1 LGNFY
6 LAERE
11 AFSRMKGSASESPKS
26 HAAGCFGS
34 LPLDQEESW
43 EFSKV

>member
-11 AFSRMKGSASESPKS
+11 TFSRVKGSASESPKS
-26 HAAGCFGS
+26 QAAGWFDS
-34 LPLDQEESW
+34 LPLDQEES
-43 EFSKV
+43 